1 MSSSFTGTL
10 PTIQYLPAVKPSAVA
25 LGTLFTHTANLAV
38 MSPLFGETYRKAMKA
53 DSKSEFARSKE
64 AIKSATLMG
73 SSLIG
78 SSAQTYALA
87 ALLNSSAAVSY
98 KGAAYIGALVFAAT
112 SVPTVVSQLFQ
123 ERGPAEYSYIAV
135 RATAGLVETVGLA
148 VFLTWWGIRPAHDLL
163 G

>member
-1 MSSSFTGTL
+1 MTSSYTGTS
-10 PTIQYLPAVKPSAVA
+10 PTIHYLPSVKPSAVA

-38 MSPLFGETYRKAMKA
+38 MSPLFGEAYHKAMKA
-53 DSKSEFARSKE
+53 DSKSEFAKSKE

-73 SSLIG
+73 SSLVG
-78 SSAQTYALA
+78 SSVQTYAVA
-87 ALLNSSAAVSY
+87 ALLNHSAALSY
-98 KGAAYIGALVFAAT
+98 KGAAYVGALVFAVT
-112 SVPTVVSQLFQ
+112 SAPAVVSQLFQ
-123 ERGPAEYSYIAV
+123 ERRPAEYIAV